1 MDSSPRSSTTSFRTT
16 STVESHE
23 LRTRPEHA
31 KRNPTSYF
39 PHYDPST
46 ERQYQYDPSHERQT
60 TESNAA
66 RERKQS
72 IPYAELERRE
82 REEEERNSQFSRDS
96 NAEPKRLSDI
106 RSESHLN
113 AHSECGRHGDDWLF
127 GGASLGDGVKWLLG
141 KK

>member
-1 MDSSPRSSTTSFRTT
+1 MNNDYSPRSSTTSFRTT

-31 KRNPTSYF
+31 KRTPTSYF
-39 PHYDPST
+39 PHDPSN
-46 ERQYQYDPSHERQT
+46 ERHFNPSHERNNN
-60 TESNAA
+60 ESIPT
-66 RERKQS
+66 RDRKQS

-82 REEEERNSQFSRDS
+82 REEEERNSQFSKDS
-96 NAEPKRLSDI
+96 DGEPKRLSDI
-106 RSESHLN
+106 RSEGHMN

-127 GGASLGDGVKWLLG
+127 GGMSVGDGVKWLLG